1 MESPLS
7 NPVHRAI
14 AEATRRLAAAGV
26 PSPGFDARRL
36 LRHALGW
43 TSAELAAFAGASLP
57 DAARRDFARVRSRF
71 ERLVEDRAAR
81 RPLQHLVGRVSF
93 FGLDLAVSP
102 GALIPRPDTETLVE
116 AALVWATA
124 REAHAGAPNSSAAI
138 FLSHSDR
145 CLASRGPSPLRI
157 ADVGCGSGAIALAL
171 ASRIPTAQVLALDIS
186 TTALDLTARNAVAT
200 GLASRVDPVRAD
212 LLQPLADQSLDL
224 VTANLPYVPSGEIPT
239 LEPEVRDHEP
249 RLALDGGPDGL
260 DPLRRLAPMAAR
272 TLRPGGRLII
282 EIGAGQE
289 PAARAIVCDHG
300 FASIEIH
307 QDLAGI
313 PRVLSAGP
321 PLTRTCRPSVWA
333 DEKRT
338 TG

>member
-1 MESPLS
+1 MESRLS

-93 FGLDLAVSP
+93 FGLDLAVGP

-116 AALVWATA
+116 AALVWVTA
-124 REAHAGAPNSSAAI
+124 REAPVGAPNSGSAI
-138 FLSHSDR
+138 LRSHPNGG
-145 CLASRGPSPLRI
+145 LASRGLSPLRI

-171 ASRIPTAQVLALDIS
+171 ASRLDSSIVLALDIS
-186 TTALDLTARNAVAT
+186 TAALDLTARNAVAA
-200 GLASRVDPVRAD
+200 GLASRVHPVRAD
-212 LLQPLADQSLDL
+212 LLQPLADRSLDL
-224 VTANLPYVPSGEIPT
+224 VTANLPYVPSDEIPT

-272 TLRPGGRLII
+272 TLGRDGRLII

-289 PAARAIVCDHG
+289 QTARAILTNAGLGPTETHL
-300 FASIEIH
+300 
-307 QDLAGI
+307 DLSGI
-313 PRVLSAGP
+313 PRVVSA
-321 PLTRTCRPSVWA
+321 A
-333 DEKRT
+333 RT
-338 TG
+338 TQGLSFDCV